1 MSSEKAKTLLVWDV
15 DDVLNTLTWHYLEN
29 GLPSNARRIPYGDLA
44 ENPPHRLL
52 GITKEEYL
60 SSLDRVRAGDFYDL
74 PPRPEITAFFAEY
87 GACFDHVVLSAVPL
101 RFMERSSAWVL
112 HHFGDWI
119 QSCFF
124 IPSLRS
130 DRSVK
135 SQLFSSKSE
144 AVKFFGPRAVLID
157 DSVKNVEETLSSG
170 SRALYFPAPWNPS
183 EQIGIN
189 DFLMSLKGLSNE

>member
-1 MSSEKAKTLLVWDV
+1 MSSKKTKTLLVWDV
-15 DDVLNTLTWHYLEN
+15 DDVLNILTRHYLEY
-29 GLPSNARRIPYGDLA
+29 GLPENARRIPYDDLA

-52 GITKEEYL
+52 GLSKEEYL
-60 SSLDRVRAGDFYDL
+60 VSLDRVRAGDFYDL
-74 PPRPEITAFFAEY
+74 PPRPEVTAFFAAY
-87 GACFDHVVLSAVPL
+87 GSCFDHVVLSAVPL
-101 RFMERSSAWVL
+101 RFMEKSSAWVL

-124 IPSLRS
+124 IPSQRP

-144 AVKFFGPRAVLID
+144 AVNFFGPRAVLID

-170 SRALYFPAPWNPS
+170 GRALYFPAPWNPAKNT
-183 EQIGIN
+183 GIN
-189 DFLMSLKGLSNE
+189 DFFISLKGLSNE